1 MEYPVDKETANVL
14 ELALHHDE
22 FDRFLAGE
30 PFYFLE
36 TKDDNAEPQNVVVAF
51 DQLFMPQ
58 FNACDASFP
67 AEFVRA
73 LVKLLESYPD
83 PNRAVYMA
91 QRWIWYYCYCLTKKA
106 AQPDGP
112 YAALPTLDLSAVSV
126 TLKQRLVERRAELTA
141 DQRWAGA
148 PWNSNAGLWGPL
160 VRTAHHVR
168 DKLNGPDYVP
178 DHV

>member
-1 MEYPVDKETANVL
+1 MDKEPANVL

-36 TKDDNAEPQNVVVAF
+36 TKDDNADPQNVVVAF
-51 DQLFMPQ
+51 DRLFMSQ
-58 FNACDASFP
+58 FNARNASFS
-67 AEFVRA
+67 ASFVQA
-73 LVKLLESYPD
+73 LLKLLNHYPD
-83 PNRAVYMA
+83 QNRAIYMA
-91 QRWIWYYCYCLTKKA
+91 QGWIWCYCYCLANKE

-112 YAALPTLDLSAVSV
+112 YAALPKIDLSAVSDI
-126 TLKQRLVERRAELTA
+126 LKRRLVERRAELTA

-148 PWNSNAGLWGPL
+148 AWNSEAGLWDPL

-168 DKLNGPDYVP
+168 DKLNGPDSVP
-178 DHV
+178 DGA